1 MTKPGETMSELK
13 TLEEVRRDID
23 ALDASMHDL
32 LMQRAEL
39 VMQVADAKALAASDA
54 GDGSFI
60 VLRPGREAQI
70 LRALAGRHRGPLPLE
85 VVFRL
90 WREIIAAKT
99 RLQGP
104 FRVEVYGGADELV
117 LWDLARSFYGSSTPM
132 SLLETARGVLDRVA
146 QDRSALGVLPLP
158 RAEGGSDWW
167 TGLATIGG
175 GGAGGA
181 GGAKIVARLPF
192 LDRAG
197 DEKPGAL
204 AVAQA
209 AFEPSGDDI
218 SLIVVRAEGPMSDS
232 VAIAVLDG
240 LGFRGAERI
249 AAAGDDGVRFNLMAV
264 PGYVDAED
272 SRLGPV
278 KREGAAVEIAL
289 IGGFARPVRLPAVAP

>member
-1 MTKPGETMSELK
+1 MSEFK

-39 VMQVADAKALAASDA
+39 VMQVADAKAQAASDA

-60 VLRPGREAQI
+60 ALRPSREAQI
-70 LRALAGRHRGPLPLE
+70 LRALAARHHGPLPLE

-99 RLQGP
+99 QLQRL
-104 FRVEVYGGADELV
+104 FRVEVYGGADELAV
-117 LWDLARSFYGSSTPM
+117 WDLARSFYGSSTPM
-132 SLLETARGVLDRVA
+132 SCHETARAVLDRVA
-146 QDRSALGVLPLP
+146 QDPSELDRVVLGVLPLP

-167 TGLATIGG
+167 TGLATLGG
-175 GGAGGA
+175 

-192 LDRAG
+192 LESVGLDSAG
-197 DEKPGAL
+197 DKQKPGAL
-204 AVAQA
+204 AIAQA

-218 SLIVVRAEGPMSDS
+218 SLLVVRTEGPMSDTG
-232 VAIAVLDG
+232 AIAVLAG
-240 LGFRGAERI
+240 LGFGGAARL
-249 AAAGDDGVRFNLMAV
+249 AAVGGDGVRFNLMAV
-264 PGYVDAED
+264 PGYIDAED

-278 KREGAAVEIAL
+278 KREGVAVEVAL
-289 IGGFARPVRLPAVAP
+289 IGGFARPVRLPVATS

>member
-1 MTKPGETMSELK
+1 MSDK

-23 ALDASMHDL
+23 ALDAAMHDL

-39 VMQVADAKALAASDA
+39 VMRVADAKAQAASDA

-60 VLRPGREAQI
+60 ALRPGREAQI
-70 LRALAGRHRGPLPLE
+70 LRALAARHRGPLPLE

-104 FRVEVYGGADELV
+104 FRVEVYGGADELA
-117 LWDLARSFYGSSTPM
+117 LWDLARSHYGSSTPM

-158 RAEGGSDWW
+158 QAESASDWW
-167 TGLATIGG
+167 TGLGTL
-175 GGAGGA
+175 GA

-192 LDRAG
+192 LERGGEDQ
-197 DEKPGAL
+197 PGAL

-209 AFEPSGDDI
+209 AFEPSGDDV
-218 SLIVVRAEGPMSDS
+218 SLIVVRAEGPMSDTG
-232 VAIAVLDG
+232 AIAVLNG
-240 LGFRGAERI
+240 LGFEDAERL
-249 AAAGDDGVRFNLMAV
+249 AAAGGDGVRFNLMAV
-264 PGYVDAED
+264 PGHIDAGD

-278 KREGAAVEIAL
+278 KREGVAVEIAL
-289 IGGFARPVRLPAVAP
+289 IGGVARPVRLPAGAP